1 MINHHQR
8 DTQLSQIISRQPY
21 AFNIN
26 NLTLQIAKDVFPPDL
41 GFTSHYLAQILK
53 NFHPRTA
60 LDMGCGCG
68 YLALVIKQLGTPH
81 VYASDVHLPAIKCTK
96 HNIQTNH
103 LSPITV
109 MHSDLFTSIPQN
121 QFDLIVFN
129 QPYYPN
135 TGNTIFGCG
144 KDGGQQITTQ
154 FLTQAKRY
162 LAHNGCILMPFS
174 TMAQEL
180 HNPRIIAHALNF
192 QTKTI
197 FHKQDKTQD
206 HYIYQISL

>member
-1 MINHHQR
+1 MISHRQR
-8 DTQLSQIISRQPY
+8 DTQLTQIISRQPY
-21 AFNIN
+21 
-26 NLTLQIAKDVFPPDL
+26 NLNLDSLVLQIDKDVFPPDL
-41 GFTSHYLAQILK
+41 GFTSQHLAHILK
-53 NFHPRTA
+53 HFHPQTA
-60 LDMGCGCG
+60 LDMGCGSG
-68 YLALVIKQLGTPH
+68 YLALILKKLGTPQ
-81 VYASDVHLPAIKCTK
+81 VYASDIHSPAIDCTN

-109 MHSDLFTSIPQN
+109 IQSNLFTSIPPS

-154 FLTQAKRY
+154 FLTQAKSY
-162 LAHNGCILMPFS
+162 LTPNGFILMPFS
-174 TMAQEL
+174 TMAQKI
-180 HNPRIIAHALNF
+180 HNPNLIAQSLNF

-197 FHKQDKTQD
+197 FHHHDDIQD